1 MVMEAIRP
9 FQVTGIK
16 RINGLQDAPK
26 SVEIK
31 GYCML
36 QNAGAQPAYFDT
48 TKDADASTGAMIA
61 AGETFPQV
69 LYVDSISVVSNTTG
83 TDIAVI
89 LLDI

>member
-1 MVMEAIRP
+1 MEAIRP

-16 RINGLQDAPK
+16 RINGLLDAPQ
-26 SVEIK
+26 SIEIK

-36 QNAGAQPAYFDT
+36 QNVGTQPAYFDT
-48 TKDADASTGAMIA
+48 TKDADAVTGAMIA
-61 AGETFPQV
+61 GGETFPQI
-69 LYVDSISVVSNTTG
+69 LYVDNISVVSNTTG

>member
-1 MVMEAIRP
+1 MEAIRP
-9 FQVTGIK
+9 FQVTEIK
-16 RINGLQDAPK
+16 RINGLKDAAK
-26 SVEIK
+26 AIDVK

-48 TKDADASTGAMIA
+48 TKDADASTGAILA
-61 AGETFPQV
+61 AGETFPEV